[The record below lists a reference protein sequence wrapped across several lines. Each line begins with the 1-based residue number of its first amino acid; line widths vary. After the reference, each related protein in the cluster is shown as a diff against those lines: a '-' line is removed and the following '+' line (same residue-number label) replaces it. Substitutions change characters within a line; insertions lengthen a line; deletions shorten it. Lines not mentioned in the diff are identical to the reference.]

1 MSIQQDVALLSFN
14 TLAIE
19 SYAEYMAQVTSVEQ
33 FKKVAEFAKSSKLE
47 IKVLGGGS
55 NVVMSEKISGIVVRY
70 AAGQCALISENATHV
85 LIRVDAGFNW
95 HELVMHSLEEGWY
108 GLENL
113 AFIPGLVGA
122 APVQNIGAYGVEVKD
137 CIQTVHGVYLDS
149 LDEFHLS
156 AQECRFE
163 YRESIFKQELDG
175 KVLITAVDFKLNKLP
190 AVNVSYAPLDQMAKE
205 KGVPTPIELAQW
217 VIDVRKSKLPQPN
230 ELPNAGSFFKNPVIN
245 ETVFNS
251 LIIRY
256 PNMPHYKQDT
266 GVKVPAGWLIDK
278 LGFKGKS
285 FGSVSVHKQ
294 QALVLINHAGKGADV
309 LNAATQIKQAVF
321 EHYGIQ
327 LEQEPRL
334 FT

>member
-1 MSIQQDVALLSFN
+1 MNIQQNVSLLSFN
-14 TLAIE
+14 TLAVE
-19 SYAEYMAQVTSVEQ
+19 SYAEYMAQVTSIKE
-33 FKKVAEFAKSSKLE
+33 FKEVVEFAKSSGLE

-55 NVVMSEKISGIVVRY
+55 NVVMSEKIPGLVVRY
-70 AAGQCALISENATHV
+70 TAEQCTLLSEDDSHV
-85 LIRVDAGFNW
+85 LIKVEAGFNW
-95 HELVMHSLEEGWY
+95 HELVMHSLNQGWY

-137 CIQTVHGVYLDS
+137 CIHTVHGVFLES
-149 LDEFHLS
+149 LDEFHFS

-175 KVLITAVDFKLNKLP
+175 KVLITGVDFKLSKLP

-205 KGVPTPIELAQW
+205 QGMPTPLELAQW
-217 VIDVRKSKLPQPN
+217 VIEVRKSKLPQPN

-245 ETVFNS
+245 ESVFNS

-256 PNMPHYKQDT
+256 PNMPHYKQDE
-266 GVKVPAGWLIDK
+266 GVKVPAGWLIDQ

-285 FGSVSVHKQ
+285 FGAVSVHKQ
-294 QALVLINHAGKGADV
+294 QALVLVNHGGNGADV
-309 LNAATQIKQAVF
+309 LNAATQVKQAVF
-321 EHYGIQ
+321 EYYGIQ